1 MFKIYNYRTG
11 ITQDL
16 TSDELKNSIITTT
29 NSVYENTGVLP
40 ERSGKRPTLIEPFLN
55 TLTNGV
61 LLKGVF
67 LVTALYR
74 VNRDPNT
81 RYMLVATGDK
91 NQYLNLLSKINPQI
105 PFIHVDCSAF
115 TPIHEGGYLSTW
127 FRNTMGRAFS
137 FIDIDFIFL
146 KADKIILI
154 EEKTHIGT
162 LGYGQ
167 KMSYD
172 ELLRDIFNIPSILC
186 VAKYD
191 IISQDI
197 ETLIKQN
204 SSPDFLKKILPIQSF
219 IDALNK

>member
-1 MFKIYNYRTG
+1 MFKIYDYRTRN
-11 ITQDL
+11 THNL
-16 TSDELKNSIITTT
+16 TSDELKDVIITTT
-29 NSVYENTGVLP
+29 NSVYENTRVLS
-40 ERSGKRPTLIEPFLN
+40 ERTGKRPTLIEPFLN

-67 LVTALYR
+67 LVTALSR

-91 NQYLNLLSKINPQI
+91 DQYLDFLSKINPQI

-146 KADKIILI
+146 KANKIILI
-154 EEKTHIGT
+154 EEKTHIGE

-167 KMSYD
+167 EMSYN
-172 ELLRDIFNIPSILC
+172 ELLRDIFNVPSTLC

-191 IISQDI
+191 TSTQNI

-204 SSPDFLKKILPIQSF
+204 SSSDFLKKIGPIQSF